1 MNILQFLEPLRGHGP
16 APEAPAATRY
26 AQRPFFL
33 LANDRPPF
41 DAWHR
46 PESRVPAGLEPLWRA
61 AGAGNQL
68 CAFHAVNVVTRGAG
82 FAEGILALQK
92 AFLDQ
97 LQAGLGDQHEQD
109 VRRLYAFASQP
120 MQIEDQ
126 GGQLLEVPSD
136 WRIAVEFLLTCPES
150 PYLTQ
155 DAGFSRSGAPSF
167 PDEVDVALALDLE
180 HAWRAAADHFGALVE
195 DLSSREP

>member
-1 MNILQFLEPLRGHGP
+1 MNLLQHLETLRGRGP
-16 APEAPAATRY
+16 APEAPAATGY
-26 AQRPFFL
+26 AQSPFFL
-33 LANDRPPF
+33 LANHRPPF
-41 DAWHR
+41 DAWRR

-61 AGAGNQL
+61 AGAGNQI
-68 CAFHAVNVVTRGAG
+68 CAFHAVNAVTRGTP

-109 VRRLYAFASQP
+109 VRRLYALASQP

-126 GGQLLEVPSD
+126 TGRLLEVPSD
-136 WRIAVEFLLTCPES
+136 WR
-150 PYLTQ
+150 
-155 DAGFSRSGAPSF
+155 FSSSGAPSF

-195 DLSSREP
+195 DL

>member
-1 MNILQFLEPLRGHGP
+1 MNLLQHLETLRGRGP
-16 APEAPAATRY
+16 APEAPAAAGY
-26 AQRPFFL
+26 AQSPFFL
-33 LANDRPPF
+33 LANHRPPF

-61 AGAGNQL
+61 AGAGNQF
-68 CAFHAVNVVTRGAG
+68 CAFHAVNAVTRGTP

-97 LQAGLGDQHEQD
+97 LQAGLGDRHERD
-109 VRRLYAFASQP
+109 VRRLYALASQP

-126 GGQLLEVPSD
+126 AGRLLEVPSD
-136 WRIAVEFLLTCPES
+136 WRIAVEFLLTSPES
-150 PYLTQ
+150 PYRTG
-155 DAGFSRSGAPSF
+155 DAAFSSSGAPSF

-195 DLSSREP
+195 DL

>member
-1 MNILQFLEPLRGHGP
+1 MNTLLFLESLRGRMP
-16 APEAPAATRY
+16 AADAPAATRY
-26 AQRPFFL
+26 AQTPFYL
-33 LANDRPPF
+33 LANGRPPF

-46 PESRVPAGLEPLWRA
+46 PESRIPAGLEPLWRA

-68 CAFHAVNVVTRGAG
+68 CAFHAVNAVTRGAG

-92 AFLDQ
+92 VFLNQ
-97 LQAGLGDQHEQD
+97 LQAGLGDQHEGD
-109 VRRLYAFASQP
+109 VRKLYAFASQP
-120 MQIEDQ
+120 MQIEGQ

-180 HAWRAAADHFGALVE
+180 HAWRAASDHFGARVE
-195 DLSSREP
+195 TL